1 MTTASTE
8 QEPIAVR
15 PLRYE
20 ETPLFFRTQLATG
33 DNERGVSFEIDTTIG
48 LGGALLI
55 ATVEQEGKPRTVE
68 TIDLQ
73 DLISAWVNQIVSTT

>member
-1 MTTASTE
+1 MTAPSTE
-8 QEPIAVR
+8 QEPVAIR

-20 ETPLFFRTQLATG
+20 EPPLFFRTQLANG
-33 DNERGVSFEIDTTIG
+33 EKHGVSFEIDTTIG

-73 DLISAWVNQIVSTT
+73 NLISAWINQIVSTT